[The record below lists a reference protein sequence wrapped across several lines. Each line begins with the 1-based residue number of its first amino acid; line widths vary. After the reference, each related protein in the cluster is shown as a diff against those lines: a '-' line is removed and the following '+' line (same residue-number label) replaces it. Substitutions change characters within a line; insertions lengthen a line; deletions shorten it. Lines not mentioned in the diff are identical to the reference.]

1 MSDSIKKLSEN
12 KWLLRYTI
20 SSVNMQDNK
29 KKKNIEVNFDIS
41 NMNQV
46 GIWTISEDSLGDLTN
61 DTK

>member
-1 MSDSIKKLSEN
+1 MFDSIKKISEN
-12 KWLLRYTI
+12 KWLLGYTI
-20 SSVNMQDNK
+20 SSVTMHDNK

>member
-1 MSDSIKKLSEN
+1 MSDSIKKISEN
-12 KWLLRYTI
+12 KWLLGYTI

-29 KKKNIEVNFDIS
+29 KKKDIEVNFDS
-41 NMNQV
+41 LELNQV

>member
-29 KKKNIEVNFDIS
+29 KKKDIEINFD
-41 NMNQV
+41 
-46 GIWTISEDSLGDLTN
+46 SL
-61 DTK
+61 

>member
-1 MSDSIKKLSEN
+1 MFDSIKKISEN

-29 KKKNIEVNFDIS
+29 KKKDIEINFDS
-41 NMNQV
+41 LELNQV

>member
-1 MSDSIKKLSEN
+1 MH
-12 KWLLRYTI
+12 
-20 SSVNMQDNK
+20 DNK
-29 KKKNIEVNFDIS
+29 KKKEIEVNFDIS

>member
-29 KKKNIEVNFDIS
+29 KKKDIEINFDS
-41 NMNQV
+41 LELNQV

>member
-29 KKKNIEVNFDIS
+29 KKKDIEINFDIS

>member
-12 KWLLRYTI
+12 KWLLGYTI

-29 KKKNIEVNFDIS
+29 KKKDIEINFDIS

>member
-1 MSDSIKKLSEN
+1 MSDSIKKISEN

-29 KKKNIEVNFDIS
+29 KKKDIEINFDS
-41 NMNQV
+41 LELNQV

>member
-12 KWLLRYTI
+12 KWLFRYTI
-20 SSVNMQDNK
+20 SSVNTQDTK
-29 KKKNIEVNFDIS
+29 KKKDIEINFDIS

-46 GIWTISEDSLGDLTN
+46 GIWTISEDSLEDLTN

>member
-1 MSDSIKKLSEN
+1 MLDSIKKISEN
-12 KWLLRYTI
+12 KWLLGYTL
-20 SSVNMQDNK
+20 NNHDTK
-29 KKKNIEVNFDIS
+29 KKEIEVNFDIS

>member
-12 KWLLRYTI
+12 KWLFRYTI
-20 SSVNMQDNK
+20 SSVNTQDNK
-29 KKKNIEVNFDIS
+29 KKKDIEINFDIS

>member
-20 SSVNMQDNK
+20 SSVNIQDNK
-29 KKKNIEVNFDIS
+29 KEKDIEINFDIS

>member
-20 SSVNMQDNK
+20 SSVNIQDNK
-29 KKKNIEVNFDIS
+29 KKKDIEINFDIS

>member
-29 KKKNIEVNFDIS
+29 KKKDIEVNFDIS

>member
-12 KWLLRYTI
+12 KWLFRYTI
-20 SSVNMQDNK
+20 SSVNIQDNK
-29 KKKNIEVNFDIS
+29 KKKDFDIS

-46 GIWTISEDSLGDLTN
+46 GIWTISEDSLEDLTN

>member
-1 MSDSIKKLSEN
+1 MFDSIKKISEN
-12 KWLLRYTI
+12 KWLLGYTL
-20 SSVNMQDNK
+20 NNHDK
-29 KKKNIEVNFDIS
+29 KKKEIEVNFDIS

>member
-1 MSDSIKKLSEN
+1 MFDSIKKISEN
-12 KWLLRYTI
+12 KWLFRYTI
-20 SSVNMQDNK
+20 SSVNVQDNK
-29 KKKNIEVNFDIS
+29 KKKDIEINFDIS

>member
-12 KWLLRYTI
+12 KWLFRYTI
-20 SSVNMQDNK
+20 SSVNVQDNK
-29 KKKNIEVNFDIS
+29 KKKDIEINFDIS

-46 GIWTISEDSLGDLTN
+46 GIWTISEDSLEDLTN

>member
-1 MSDSIKKLSEN
+1 MSDSIKKISEN

-20 SSVNMQDNK
+20 SSVNIQDNK
-29 KKKNIEVNFDIS
+29 KEKDIEINFDIS

>member
-1 MSDSIKKLSEN
+1 MFDSIKKISEN

-20 SSVNMQDNK
+20 SSVNVQDNK
-29 KKKNIEVNFDIS
+29 KKKDIEINFDIS

>member
-1 MSDSIKKLSEN
+1 
-12 KWLLRYTI
+12 
-20 SSVNMQDNK
+20 MQDNK
-29 KKKNIEVNFDIS
+29 KKKDIEVNFDIS

>member
-1 MSDSIKKLSEN
+1 MFDSIKKISEN
-12 KWLLRYTI
+12 KWLLGYTI

-29 KKKNIEVNFDIS
+29 KKKDIEINFDS
-41 NMNQV
+41 LELNQV

>member
-12 KWLLRYTI
+12 KWLFRYTI
-20 SSVNMQDNK
+20 SSVNIQDNK
-29 KKKNIEVNFDIS
+29 KKKDIEINFDIS

-46 GIWTISEDSLGDLTN
+46 GIWTISEDSLEDLTN

>member
-29 KKKNIEVNFDIS
+29 KKKDIEINFDS
-41 NMNQV
+41 LDLNQV

>member
-1 MSDSIKKLSEN
+1 MSDRIKKLSEN
-12 KWLLRYTI
+12 KWLLWYTI
-20 SSVNMQDNK
+20 SSVNIQDNK
-29 KKKNIEVNFDIS
+29 KEKDIEINFDIS